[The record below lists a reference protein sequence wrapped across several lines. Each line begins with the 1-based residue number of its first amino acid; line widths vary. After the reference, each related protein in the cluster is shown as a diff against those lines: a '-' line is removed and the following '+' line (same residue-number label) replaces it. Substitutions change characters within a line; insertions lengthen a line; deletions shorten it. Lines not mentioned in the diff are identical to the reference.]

1 MVGQFPSCRHDGSPF
16 GSLDAL
22 SCETEVATFGLE
34 GLSGRGPGGL
44 GCLQGYSRFPLLVEY
59 GPYLLA
65 LQLYEV

>member
-16 GSLDAL
+16 GSLDSYRAKRKL
-22 SCETEVATFGLE
+22 QPLGLM
-34 GLSGRGPGGL
+34 
-44 GCLQGYSRFPLLVEY
+44 VEY